1 MKLKLFLQIILSLSI
16 LVILSLFYSTFLID
30 KNKTA
35 LDDKKDIDNLDKNI
49 SSELIN
55 IEYNSNDNRGNTF
68 YLNAQKALVKM
79 KEKREN
85 LVQLE
90 GVVSVINLKNKGII
104 NIYSDNAIYNKFNH
118 NTLFY
123 DNVKISYLN
132 NSISSENLDLIFTD
146 NISKIYNNVNLK
158 NNNLNLFTDT
168 ILIDMNSGDI
178 NLKINNKDEKV
189 KLIAD
194 NEYIN

>member
-178 NLKINNKDEKV
+178 NLKMNNKDEKV